1 MSFDGL
7 FTHAMV
13 HELNATLAGG
23 RIMKI
28 HQPYPNEIFLVIRA
42 NRQNYPV
49 LLSAHPSFARAQIS
63 RIKYSNPTTA
73 PNFAMMLRK
82 HLEGAQLLAVE
93 QIEND
98 RIIKFSTTGRNELG
112 DEEKTSLYLEM
123 MGRHSNLFLVDEA
136 SQKIVDLI
144 KHVPADQ
151 NRVRSLM
158 PGGQYI
164 MPPKQDVI
172 NPYQS
177 LNGLANLILD
187 YPEIPELAKQIQQH
201 FQGFAR
207 DSALELANVLYQDG
221 DSMQAAHAWFAHFDQ
236 PAPQLITTEKGL
248 NYAPFDWLTLP
259 GQRVAYSTL
268 SEMLDSYFEEKSE
281 RDRVQQQAS
290 IVIRA
295 VRNELKKNQTKIK
308 KFYQE
313 LAMADNADDFKVKG
327 ELLTTYMHMVERG
340 MTEIELPNYY
350 DDNKPL
356 KISLSNQIGPSQNAQ
371 KYFTRYNKL
380 KTSIKF
386 INEQMALAEKEVAY
400 FENLMAQI
408 EIASPKDIEEI
419 RQELIQEG
427 YMRVQTK
434 KKQKTQ
440 VSAPEKFYATD
451 GTLIEVGKN
460 NLQNERLS
468 MKTAAKS
475 DIWLHTKNMP
485 GSHVIIH
492 DSDPSEATLLEGAKL
507 AAYFSKGRDSAN
519 VPVDYLPVRRL
530 RKPNG
535 SKPGFVIFEG
545 QSTVAVTPDFSLVQQ
560 LRQNKPAPQSAAKE
574 L

>member
-13 HELNATLAGG
+13 RELNETLAGG

-28 HQPYPNEIFLVIRA
+28 HQPYPNEIFLVIRN
-42 NRQNYPV
+42 NRTNYPV

-63 RIKYSNPTTA
+63 RIKYANPQTA

-82 HLEGAQLLAVE
+82 HLEGAQLLRVE
-93 QIEND
+93 QVAND
-98 RIIKFSTTGRNELG
+98 RMIKFTTSGRNELG
-112 DEEKTSLYLEM
+112 DEEKTSLILEM
-123 MGRHSNLFLVDEA
+123 MGRHSNLFLIDEPT
-136 SQKIVDLI
+136 QRILDLI

-151 NRVRSLM
+151 NRVRTLM
-158 PGGQYI
+158 PGGTYV

-172 NPYQS
+172 NPYES
-177 LNGLANLILD
+177 LDGLANLILD
-187 YPEIPELAKQIQQH
+187 NPDVNDLAKGIQTT

-207 DSALELANVLYQDG
+207 DSAQELAAVLQQSGDAMKLAQD
-221 DSMQAAHAWFAHFDQ
+221 WFDRFDQ
-236 PAPQLITTEKGL
+236 PNPRLISTEKGV
-248 NYAPFDWLTLP
+248 NFTPFEWLTVQGNVLTYP
-259 GQRVAYSTL
+259 TL
-268 SEMLDSYFEEKSE
+268 SEMLDAYFAEKSE
-281 RDRVQQQAS
+281 RDRVQQQAA
-290 IVIRA
+290 IVLRV
-295 VRNELKKNQTKIK
+295 VRNELKKNKTKIK
-308 KFYQE
+308 KQQAE
-313 LAMADNADDFKVKG
+313 LDAADNADEFKVKG
-327 ELLTTYMHMVERG
+327 ELLTTYMHQVERG

-356 KISLSNQIGPSQNAQ
+356 KIALSNQIGPSQNAQ
-371 KYFTRYNKL
+371 KYFTKYNKL
-380 KTSIKF
+380 KTSVKYL
-386 INEQMALAEKEVAY
+386 NEQIAMAQEEVDY
-400 FENLMAQI
+400 FENLLAQI
-408 EIASPKDIEEI
+408 DIASPKDIEEI

-427 YMRVQTK
+427 YMRVQSK
-434 KKQKTQ
+434 KKQKPQ
-440 VSAPEKFYATD
+440 VSQPEKFYATD

-475 DIWLHTKNMP
+475 DIWLHTKDIP

-492 DSDPSEATLLEGAKL
+492 DANPSDDTLLEGAML
-507 AAYFSKGRDSAN
+507 AAYFSKARDSAN

-545 QSTVAVTPDFSLVQQ
+545 QTTMAVTPDFALVQR
-560 LRQNKPAPQSAAKE
+560 LRQNKPAQQ
-574 L
+574 

>member
-13 HELNATLAGG
+13 RELNETLAGG

-28 HQPYPNEIFLVIRA
+28 HQPYPNEIFLVIRN
-42 NRQNYPV
+42 NRTNYPV

-63 RIKYSNPTTA
+63 RIKYANPQTA

-82 HLEGAQLLAVE
+82 HLEGAQLLRVE
-93 QIEND
+93 QVAND
-98 RIIKFSTTGRNELG
+98 RMIKFTTSGRNELG
-112 DEEKTSLYLEM
+112 DEEKTSLILEM
-123 MGRHSNLFLVDEA
+123 MGRHSNLFLIDEPT
-136 SQKIVDLI
+136 QRILDLI

-151 NRVRSLM
+151 NRVRTLM
-158 PGGQYI
+158 PGGTYV

-172 NPYQS
+172 NPYES
-177 LNGLANLILD
+177 LDGLAHLILD
-187 YPEIPELAKQIQQH
+187 NPDVNDLAKGIQTT

-207 DSALELANVLYQDG
+207 DSAQELAAVLQQSGDAMKLAQD
-221 DSMQAAHAWFAHFDQ
+221 WFNRFDQ
-236 PAPQLITTEKGL
+236 PEPRLISTEKGV
-248 NYAPFDWLTLP
+248 NFTPFEWLTVQGNVLTYP
-259 GQRVAYSTL
+259 TL
-268 SEMLDSYFEEKSE
+268 SEMLDAYFAEKSE
-281 RDRVQQQAS
+281 RDRVQQQAA
-290 IVIRA
+290 IVLRV
-295 VRNELKKNQTKIK
+295 VRNELKKNKTKIK
-308 KFYQE
+308 KQQAE
-313 LAMADNADDFKVKG
+313 LDAADNADEFKVKG
-327 ELLTTYMHMVERG
+327 ELLTTYMHQVERG

-356 KISLSNQIGPSQNAQ
+356 KIALSNQIVPSQNAQ
-371 KYFTRYNKL
+371 KYFTKYNKL
-380 KTSIKF
+380 KTSVKYL
-386 INEQMALAEKEVAY
+386 NEQIAMAQEEVDY
-400 FENLMAQI
+400 FENLLAQI
-408 EIASPKDIEEI
+408 DIASPKDIEEI

-427 YMRVQTK
+427 YMRVQSK
-434 KKQKTQ
+434 KKQKPQ
-440 VSAPEKFYATD
+440 VSQPEKFYATD

-475 DIWLHTKNMP
+475 DIWLHTKDIP

-492 DSDPSEATLLEGAKL
+492 DANPSDDTLLEGAML
-507 AAYFSKGRDSAN
+507 AAYFSKARDSAN

-545 QSTVAVTPDFSLVQQ
+545 QTTMAVTPDFALVQR
-560 LRQNKPAPQSAAKE
+560 LRQNKPAQQ
-574 L
+574 

>member
-13 HELNATLAGG
+13 RELNETLAGG

-28 HQPYPNEIFLVIRA
+28 HQPYPNEIFLVIRN
-42 NRQNYPV
+42 NRTNYPV

-63 RIKYSNPTTA
+63 RIKYANPQTA

-82 HLEGAQLLAVE
+82 HLEGAQLLRVE
-93 QIEND
+93 QVAND
-98 RIIKFSTTGRNELG
+98 RMIKFTTSGRNELG
-112 DEEKTSLYLEM
+112 DEEKTSLILEM
-123 MGRHSNLFLVDEA
+123 MGRHSNLFLIDEPT
-136 SQKIVDLI
+136 QRILDLI

-151 NRVRSLM
+151 NRLRTLM
-158 PGGQYI
+158 PGGTYV

-172 NPYQS
+172 NPYES
-177 LNGLANLILD
+177 LDGLANLILD
-187 YPEIPELAKQIQQH
+187 NPDVNDLAKGIQTT

-207 DSALELANVLYQDG
+207 DSAQELAAVLQQSG
-221 DSMQAAHAWFAHFDQ
+221 DAMKLAQNWFDRFDQ
-236 PAPQLITTEKGL
+236 PEPRLISTEKGV
-248 NYAPFDWLTLP
+248 NFTPFEWLTVQGNVLTYP
-259 GQRVAYSTL
+259 TL
-268 SEMLDSYFEEKSE
+268 SEMLDAYFAEKSE
-281 RDRVQQQAS
+281 RDRVQQQAA
-290 IVIRA
+290 IVLRV
-295 VRNELKKNQTKIK
+295 VRNELKKNKTKIK
-308 KFYQE
+308 KQQAE
-313 LAMADNADDFKVKG
+313 LDAADNADEFKVKG
-327 ELLTTYMHMVERG
+327 ELLTTYMHQVERG

-356 KISLSNQIGPSQNAQ
+356 KIALSNQIGPSQNAQ
-371 KYFTRYNKL
+371 KYFTKYNKL
-380 KTSIKF
+380 KTSVKYL
-386 INEQMALAEKEVAY
+386 NEQIAMAQEEVDY
-400 FENLMAQI
+400 FENLLAQI
-408 EIASPKDIEEI
+408 DIASPKDIEEI

-427 YMRVQTK
+427 YMRVQSK
-434 KKQKTQ
+434 KKQKPQ
-440 VSAPEKFYATD
+440 VSQPEKFYATD

-475 DIWLHTKNMP
+475 DIWLHTKDIP

-492 DSDPSEATLLEGAKL
+492 DANPSDDTLLEGAML
-507 AAYFSKGRDSAN
+507 AAYFSKARDSAN

-545 QSTVAVTPDFSLVQQ
+545 QTTMAVTPDFALVQR
-560 LRQNKPAPQSAAKE
+560 LRQNKPAQQ
-574 L
+574 

>member
-13 HELNATLAGG
+13 RELNETLAGG

-28 HQPYPNEIFLVIRA
+28 HQPYPNEIFLVIRN
-42 NRQNYPV
+42 NRTNYPV

-63 RIKYSNPTTA
+63 RIKYANPQTA

-82 HLEGAQLLAVE
+82 HLEGAQLLRVE
-93 QIEND
+93 QVAND
-98 RIIKFSTTGRNELG
+98 RMIKFTTSGRNELG
-112 DEEKTSLYLEM
+112 DEEKTSLILEM
-123 MGRHSNLFLVDEA
+123 MGRHSNLFLIDEPT
-136 SQKIVDLI
+136 QRILDLI

-151 NRVRSLM
+151 NRVRTLM
-158 PGGQYI
+158 PGGTYV

-172 NPYQS
+172 NPYES
-177 LNGLANLILD
+177 LDGLAHLILD
-187 YPEIPELAKQIQQH
+187 NPDVNDLAKGIQTT

-207 DSALELANVLYQDG
+207 DSAQELAAVLQQSGDAMKLAQD
-221 DSMQAAHAWFAHFDQ
+221 WFNRFDQ
-236 PAPQLITTEKGL
+236 PEPRLISTEKGV
-248 NYAPFDWLTLP
+248 NFTPFEWLTVQGIVLTYP
-259 GQRVAYSTL
+259 TL
-268 SEMLDSYFEEKSE
+268 SEMLDAYFAEKSE
-281 RDRVQQQAS
+281 RDRVQQQAA
-290 IVIRA
+290 IVLRV
-295 VRNELKKNQTKIK
+295 VRNELKKNKTKIK
-308 KFYQE
+308 KQQAE
-313 LAMADNADDFKVKG
+313 LDAADNADEFKVKG
-327 ELLTTYMHMVERG
+327 ELLTTYMHQVERG

-356 KISLSNQIGPSQNAQ
+356 KIALSNQIGPSQNAQ
-371 KYFTRYNKL
+371 KYFTKYNKL
-380 KTSIKF
+380 KTSVKYL
-386 INEQMALAEKEVAY
+386 NEQIAMAQEEVDY
-400 FENLMAQI
+400 FENLLAQI
-408 EIASPKDIEEI
+408 DIASPKDIEEI

-427 YMRVQTK
+427 YMRVQSK
-434 KKQKTQ
+434 KKQKPQ
-440 VSAPEKFYATD
+440 VSQPEKFYATD

-475 DIWLHTKNMP
+475 DIWLHTKDIP

-492 DSDPSEATLLEGAKL
+492 DANPSDDTLLEGAML
-507 AAYFSKGRDSAN
+507 AAYFSKARDSAN

-545 QSTVAVTPDFSLVQQ
+545 QTTMAVTPDFALVQR
-560 LRQNKPAPQSAAKE
+560 LRQNKPAQQ
-574 L
+574 

>member
-13 HELNATLAGG
+13 RELNETLAGG

-28 HQPYPNEIFLVIRA
+28 HQPYPNEIFLVIRN
-42 NRQNYPV
+42 NRTNYPV

-63 RIKYSNPTTA
+63 RIKYANPQTA

-82 HLEGAQLLAVE
+82 HLEGAQLLRVE
-93 QIEND
+93 QVAND
-98 RIIKFSTTGRNELG
+98 RMIKFTTSGRNELG
-112 DEEKTSLYLEM
+112 DEEKTSLILEM
-123 MGRHSNLFLVDEA
+123 MGRHSNLFLIDEPT
-136 SQKIVDLI
+136 QRILDLI

-151 NRVRSLM
+151 NRVRTLM
-158 PGGQYI
+158 PGGTYV

-172 NPYQS
+172 NPYES
-177 LNGLANLILD
+177 LDGLANLILD
-187 YPEIPELAKQIQQH
+187 NPDVNDLAKGIQTT

-207 DSALELANVLYQDG
+207 DSAQELAAVLQQSG
-221 DSMQAAHAWFAHFDQ
+221 DAMKLAQNWFDRFDQ
-236 PAPQLITTEKGL
+236 PEPRLISTEKGV
-248 NYAPFDWLTLP
+248 NFTPFEWLTVQGNVLTYP
-259 GQRVAYSTL
+259 TL
-268 SEMLDSYFEEKSE
+268 SEMLDAYFAEKSE
-281 RDRVQQQAS
+281 RDRVQQQAA
-290 IVIRA
+290 IVLRV
-295 VRNELKKNQTKIK
+295 VRNELKKNKTKIK
-308 KFYQE
+308 KQQAE
-313 LAMADNADDFKVKG
+313 LDAADNADEFKVKG
-327 ELLTTYMHMVERG
+327 ELLTTYMHQVERG

-356 KISLSNQIGPSQNAQ
+356 KIALSNQIGPSQNAQ
-371 KYFTRYNKL
+371 KYFTKYNKL
-380 KTSIKF
+380 KTSVKYL
-386 INEQMALAEKEVAY
+386 NEQIAMAQEEVDY
-400 FENLMAQI
+400 FENLLAQI
-408 EIASPKDIEEI
+408 DIASPKDIEEI

-427 YMRVQTK
+427 YMRVQSK
-434 KKQKTQ
+434 KKQKPQ
-440 VSAPEKFYATD
+440 VSQPEKFYATD

-475 DIWLHTKNMP
+475 DIWLHTKDIP

-492 DSDPSEATLLEGAKL
+492 DANPSDDTLLEGAML
-507 AAYFSKGRDSAN
+507 AAYFSKARDSAN

-545 QSTVAVTPDFSLVQQ
+545 QTTMAVTPDFALVQR
-560 LRQNKPAPQSAAKE
+560 LRQNKPVQQ
-574 L
+574 

>member
-13 HELNATLAGG
+13 RELNETLAGG

-28 HQPYPNEIFLVIRA
+28 HQPYPNEIFLVIRN
-42 NRQNYPV
+42 NRTNYPV

-63 RIKYSNPTTA
+63 RIKYANPQTA

-82 HLEGAQLLAVE
+82 HLEGAQLLRVE
-93 QIEND
+93 QVAND
-98 RIIKFSTTGRNELG
+98 RMIKFTTSGRNELG
-112 DEEKTSLYLEM
+112 DEEKTSLILEM
-123 MGRHSNLFLVDEA
+123 MGRHSNLFLIDEPT
-136 SQKIVDLI
+136 QRILDLI

-151 NRVRSLM
+151 NRVRTLM
-158 PGGQYI
+158 PGGTYV

-172 NPYQS
+172 NPYES
-177 LNGLANLILD
+177 LDGLANLILD
-187 YPEIPELAKQIQQH
+187 NPDVNDLAKGIQTT

-207 DSALELANVLYQDG
+207 DSAQELAAVLQQSG
-221 DSMQAAHAWFAHFDQ
+221 DAMKLAQNWFDRFDQ
-236 PAPQLITTEKGL
+236 PEPRLISTEKGV
-248 NYAPFDWLTLP
+248 NFTPFEWLTVQGNVLTYP
-259 GQRVAYSTL
+259 TL
-268 SEMLDSYFEEKSE
+268 SEMLDAYFAEKSE
-281 RDRVQQQAS
+281 RDRVQQQAA
-290 IVIRA
+290 IVLRV
-295 VRNELKKNQTKIK
+295 VRNELKKNKTKIK
-308 KFYQE
+308 KQQAE
-313 LAMADNADDFKVKG
+313 LDAADNADEFKVKG
-327 ELLTTYMHMVERG
+327 ELLTTYMHQLERG

-356 KISLSNQIGPSQNAQ
+356 KITLSNQIGPSQNAQ
-371 KYFTRYNKL
+371 KYFTKYNKL
-380 KTSIKF
+380 KTSVKYL
-386 INEQMALAEKEVAY
+386 NEQIAMAQEEVDY
-400 FENLMAQI
+400 FENLLAQI
-408 EIASPKDIEEI
+408 DIASPKDIEEI

-427 YMRVQTK
+427 YMRVQSK
-434 KKQKTQ
+434 KKQKPQ
-440 VSAPEKFYATD
+440 VSQPEKFYATD

-475 DIWLHTKNMP
+475 DIWLHTKDIP

-492 DSDPSEATLLEGAKL
+492 DANPSDDTLLEGAML
-507 AAYFSKGRDSAN
+507 AAYFSKARDSAN

-545 QSTVAVTPDFSLVQQ
+545 QTTMAVTPDFALVQR
-560 LRQNKPAPQSAAKE
+560 LRQNKPAQQ
-574 L
+574 

>member
-13 HELNATLAGG
+13 RELNETLAGG

-28 HQPYPNEIFLVIRA
+28 HQPYPNEIFLVIRN
-42 NRQNYPV
+42 NRTNYPV

-63 RIKYSNPTTA
+63 RIKYANPQTA

-82 HLEGAQLLAVE
+82 HLEGAQLLRVE
-93 QIEND
+93 QVAND
-98 RIIKFSTTGRNELG
+98 RMIKFTTSGRNDLG
-112 DEEKTSLYLEM
+112 DEEKTSLILEM
-123 MGRHSNLFLVDEA
+123 MGRHSNLFLIDEPT
-136 SQKIVDLI
+136 QRILDLI

-151 NRVRSLM
+151 NRVRTLM
-158 PGGQYI
+158 PGGTYV

-172 NPYQS
+172 NPYES
-177 LNGLANLILD
+177 LDGLANLILD
-187 YPEIPELAKQIQQH
+187 NPDVDDLAKGIQTT

-207 DSALELANVLYQDG
+207 DSAQELAAVLQQSGDAMKLAQD
-221 DSMQAAHAWFAHFDQ
+221 WFDRFDQ
-236 PAPQLITTEKGL
+236 PEPRLISTEKGV
-248 NYAPFDWLTLP
+248 NFTPFEWLTVQGNVLTYP
-259 GQRVAYSTL
+259 TL
-268 SEMLDSYFEEKSE
+268 SEMLDAYFAEKSE
-281 RDRVQQQAS
+281 RDRVQQQAA
-290 IVIRA
+290 IVLRV
-295 VRNELKKNQTKIK
+295 VRNELKKNKTKIK
-308 KFYQE
+308 KQQAE
-313 LAMADNADDFKVKG
+313 LDAADNADEFKVKG
-327 ELLTTYMHMVERG
+327 ELLTTYMHQVERG

-356 KISLSNQIGPSQNAQ
+356 KIALSNQIGPSQNAQ
-371 KYFTRYNKL
+371 KYFTKYNKL
-380 KTSIKF
+380 KTSVKYL
-386 INEQMALAEKEVAY
+386 NEQIAMAQEEVDY
-400 FENLMAQI
+400 FENLLAQI
-408 EIASPKDIEEI
+408 DIASPKDIEEI

-427 YMRVQTK
+427 YMRVQSK
-434 KKQKTQ
+434 KKQKPQ
-440 VSAPEKFYATD
+440 VSQPEKFYATD

-475 DIWLHTKNMP
+475 DIWLHTKDIP

-492 DSDPSEATLLEGAKL
+492 DANPSDDTLLEGAML
-507 AAYFSKGRDSAN
+507 AAYFSKARDSAN

-545 QSTVAVTPDFSLVQQ
+545 QTTMAVTPDFALVQR
-560 LRQNKPAPQSAAKE
+560 LRQNKPAQQ
-574 L
+574 

>member
-13 HELNATLAGG
+13 RELNETLAGG

-28 HQPYPNEIFLVIRA
+28 HQPYPNEIFLVIRN
-42 NRQNYPV
+42 NRTNYPV

-63 RIKYSNPTTA
+63 RIKYANPQTA

-82 HLEGAQLLAVE
+82 HLEGAQLLRVE
-93 QIEND
+93 QVAND
-98 RIIKFSTTGRNELG
+98 RMIKFTTSGRNELG
-112 DEEKTSLYLEM
+112 DEEKTSLILEM
-123 MGRHSNLFLVDEA
+123 MGRHSNLFLIDEPT
-136 SQKIVDLI
+136 QRILDLI

-151 NRVRSLM
+151 NRVRTLM
-158 PGGQYI
+158 PGGTYV

-172 NPYQS
+172 NPYES
-177 LNGLANLILD
+177 LDGLANLILD
-187 YPEIPELAKQIQQH
+187 NPDVNDLAKGIQTT

-207 DSALELANVLYQDG
+207 DSAQELAAVLQQSGDAMKLAQD
-221 DSMQAAHAWFAHFDQ
+221 WFGHFDQ
-236 PAPQLITTEKGL
+236 PEPRLISTEKGV
-248 NYAPFDWLTLP
+248 NFTPFEWLTVQGNVLTYP
-259 GQRVAYSTL
+259 TL
-268 SEMLDSYFEEKSE
+268 SEMLDAYFAEKSE
-281 RDRVQQQAS
+281 RDRVQQQAA
-290 IVIRA
+290 IVLRV
-295 VRNELKKNQTKIK
+295 VRNELKKNKTKIK
-308 KFYQE
+308 KQQAE
-313 LAMADNADDFKVKG
+313 LDAADNADEFKVKG
-327 ELLTTYMHMVERG
+327 ELLTTYMHQLERG

-356 KISLSNQIGPSQNAQ
+356 KIALSNQIGPSQNAQ
-371 KYFTRYNKL
+371 KYFTKYNKL
-380 KTSIKF
+380 KTSVKYL
-386 INEQMALAEKEVAY
+386 NEQIAMAQEEVDY
-400 FENLMAQI
+400 FENLLAQI
-408 EIASPKDIEEI
+408 DIASPKDIEEI

-427 YMRVQTK
+427 YMRVQSK
-434 KKQKTQ
+434 KKQKPQ
-440 VSAPEKFYATD
+440 VSQPEKFYATD

-475 DIWLHTKNMP
+475 DIWLHTKDIP

-492 DSDPSEATLLEGAKL
+492 DANPSDDTLLEGAML
-507 AAYFSKGRDSAN
+507 AAYFSKARDSAN

-545 QSTVAVTPDFSLVQQ
+545 QTTMAVTPDFAMVQR
-560 LRQNKPAPQSAAKE
+560 LRQNKPAQQ
-574 L
+574 

>member
-13 HELNATLAGG
+13 RELNETLAGG

-28 HQPYPNEIFLVIRA
+28 HQPYPNEIFLVIRN
-42 NRQNYPV
+42 NRTNYPV

-63 RIKYSNPTTA
+63 RIKYANPQTA

-82 HLEGAQLLAVE
+82 HLEGAQLLRVE
-93 QIEND
+93 QVAND
-98 RIIKFSTTGRNELG
+98 RMIKFTTSGRNELG
-112 DEEKTSLYLEM
+112 DEEKTSLILEM
-123 MGRHSNLFLVDEA
+123 MGRHSNLFLIDEPT
-136 SQKIVDLI
+136 QRILDLI

-151 NRVRSLM
+151 NRVRTLM
-158 PGGQYI
+158 PGGTYV

-172 NPYQS
+172 NPYES
-177 LNGLANLILD
+177 LDGLANLILD
-187 YPEIPELAKQIQQH
+187 NPDVNDLAKGIQTT

-207 DSALELANVLYQDG
+207 DSAQELAAVLQQSG
-221 DSMQAAHAWFAHFDQ
+221 DAMKLAQNWFDRFDQ
-236 PAPQLITTEKGL
+236 PEPRLISTEKGV
-248 NYAPFDWLTLP
+248 NFTPFEWLTVQGNVLTYP
-259 GQRVAYSTL
+259 TL
-268 SEMLDSYFEEKSE
+268 SEMLDAYFAEKSE
-281 RDRVQQQAS
+281 RDRVQQQAA
-290 IVIRA
+290 IVLRV
-295 VRNELKKNQTKIK
+295 VRNELKKNKTKIK
-308 KFYQE
+308 KQQAE
-313 LAMADNADDFKVKG
+313 LDAADNADEFKVKG
-327 ELLTTYMHMVERG
+327 ELLTTYMHQVERG

-356 KISLSNQIGPSQNAQ
+356 KIALSNQIGPSQNAQ
-371 KYFTRYNKL
+371 KYFTKYNKL
-380 KTSIKF
+380 KTSVKYL
-386 INEQMALAEKEVAY
+386 NEQIAMAQEEVDY
-400 FENLMAQI
+400 FENLLAQI
-408 EIASPKDIEEI
+408 DIASPKDIEEI

-427 YMRVQTK
+427 YMRVQSK
-434 KKQKTQ
+434 KKQNPQ
-440 VSAPEKFYATD
+440 VSQPEKFYATD

-475 DIWLHTKNMP
+475 DIWLHTKDIP

-492 DSDPSEATLLEGAKL
+492 DANPSDDTLLEGAML
-507 AAYFSKGRDSAN
+507 AAYFSKARDSAN

-545 QSTVAVTPDFSLVQQ
+545 QTTMAVTPDFALVQR
-560 LRQNKPAPQSAAKE
+560 LRQNKPAQQ
-574 L
+574 

>member
-13 HELNATLAGG
+13 RELNETLAGG

-28 HQPYPNEIFLVIRA
+28 HQPYPNEIFLVIRN
-42 NRQNYPV
+42 NRTNYPV

-63 RIKYSNPTTA
+63 RIKYANPQTA

-82 HLEGAQLLAVE
+82 HLEGAQLLRVE
-93 QIEND
+93 QVAND
-98 RIIKFSTTGRNELG
+98 RMIKFTTSGRNELG
-112 DEEKTSLYLEM
+112 DEEKTSLILEM
-123 MGRHSNLFLVDEA
+123 MGRHSNLFLIDEPA
-136 SQKIVDLI
+136 QRILDLI

-151 NRVRSLM
+151 NRVRTLM
-158 PGGQYI
+158 PGGTYV

-172 NPYQS
+172 NPYES
-177 LNGLANLILD
+177 LDGLANLILD
-187 YPEIPELAKQIQQH
+187 NPDVNDLAKGIQTT

-207 DSALELANVLYQDG
+207 DSAQELAAVLQQSG
-221 DSMQAAHAWFAHFDQ
+221 DAMKLAQNWFDRFDQ
-236 PAPQLITTEKGL
+236 PEPRLISTEKGV
-248 NYAPFDWLTLP
+248 NFTPFEWLTVQGNVLP
-259 GQRVAYSTL
+259 YPTL
-268 SEMLDSYFEEKSE
+268 SEMLDAYFAEKSE
-281 RDRVQQQAS
+281 RDRVQQQAA
-290 IVIRA
+290 IVLRV
-295 VRNELKKNQTKIK
+295 VRNELKKNKTKIK
-308 KFYQE
+308 KQQAE
-313 LAMADNADDFKVKG
+313 LDAADNADEFKVKG
-327 ELLTTYMHMVERG
+327 ELLTTYMHQVERG

-356 KISLSNQIGPSQNAQ
+356 KIALSNQIGPSQNAQ
-371 KYFTRYNKL
+371 KYFTKYNKL
-380 KTSIKF
+380 KTSVKYL
-386 INEQMALAEKEVAY
+386 NEQIAMAQEEVDY
-400 FENLMAQI
+400 FENLLAQI
-408 EIASPKDIEEI
+408 DIASPKDIEEI

-427 YMRVQTK
+427 YMRVQSK
-434 KKQKTQ
+434 KRQKPQ
-440 VSAPEKFYATD
+440 VSQPEKFYATD

-475 DIWLHTKNMP
+475 DIWLHTKDIP

-492 DSDPSEATLLEGAKL
+492 DANPSDDTLLEGAML
-507 AAYFSKGRDSAN
+507 AAYFSKARDSAN

-545 QSTVAVTPDFSLVQQ
+545 QTTMAVTPDFALVQR
-560 LRQNKPAPQSAAKE
+560 LRQNKPAQQ
-574 L
+574 

>member
-13 HELNATLAGG
+13 RELNETLAGG

-28 HQPYPNEIFLVIRA
+28 HQPYPNEIFLVIRN
-42 NRQNYPV
+42 NRTNYPV

-63 RIKYSNPTTA
+63 RIKYANPQTA

-82 HLEGAQLLAVE
+82 HLEGAQLLRVE
-93 QIEND
+93 QVAND
-98 RIIKFSTTGRNELG
+98 RMIKFTTSGRNELG
-112 DEEKTSLYLEM
+112 DEEKTSLILEM
-123 MGRHSNLFLVDEA
+123 MGRHSNLFLIDEPT
-136 SQKIVDLI
+136 QRILDLI

-151 NRVRSLM
+151 NRVRTLM
-158 PGGQYI
+158 PGGTYV

-172 NPYQS
+172 NPYES
-177 LNGLANLILD
+177 LDGLAHLILD
-187 YPEIPELAKQIQQH
+187 NPDVNDLAKGIQTT

-207 DSALELANVLYQDG
+207 DSAQELAAVLQQSGDAMKLAQD
-221 DSMQAAHAWFAHFDQ
+221 WFNRFDQ
-236 PAPQLITTEKGL
+236 PEPRLISTEKGV
-248 NYAPFDWLTLP
+248 NFTPFEWLTVQGNVLTYP
-259 GQRVAYSTL
+259 TL
-268 SEMLDSYFEEKSE
+268 SEMLDAYFAEKSE
-281 RDRVQQQAS
+281 RDRVQQQAA
-290 IVIRA
+290 IVLRV
-295 VRNELKKNQTKIK
+295 VRNELKKNKTKIK
-308 KFYQE
+308 KQQAE
-313 LAMADNADDFKVKG
+313 LDAADNADEFKVKG
-327 ELLTTYMHMVERG
+327 ELLTTYMHQVERG

-356 KISLSNQIGPSQNAQ
+356 KIALSNQIGPSQNAQ
-371 KYFTRYNKL
+371 KYFTKYNKL
-380 KTSIKF
+380 KTSVKYL
-386 INEQMALAEKEVAY
+386 NEQIAMAQEEVDY
-400 FENLMAQI
+400 FENLLAQI
-408 EIASPKDIEEI
+408 DIASPKDIEEI

-427 YMRVQTK
+427 YMRVQSK
-434 KKQKTQ
+434 KKQKPQ
-440 VSAPEKFYATD
+440 VSQPEKFYATD

-475 DIWLHTKNMP
+475 DIWLHTKYIP

-492 DSDPSEATLLEGAKL
+492 DANPSDDTLLEGAML
-507 AAYFSKGRDSAN
+507 AAYFSKARDSAN

-545 QSTVAVTPDFSLVQQ
+545 QTTMAVTPDFALVQR
-560 LRQNKPAPQSAAKE
+560 LRQNKPAQQ
-574 L
+574 

>member
-13 HELNATLAGG
+13 RELNETLAGG

-28 HQPYPNEIFLVIRA
+28 HQPYPNEIFLVIRN
-42 NRQNYPV
+42 NRTNYPV

-63 RIKYSNPTTA
+63 RIKYANPQTA

-82 HLEGAQLLAVE
+82 HLEGAQLLRVE
-93 QIEND
+93 QVAND
-98 RIIKFSTTGRNELG
+98 RMIKFTTSGRNELG
-112 DEEKTSLYLEM
+112 DEEKTSLILEM
-123 MGRHSNLFLVDEA
+123 MGRHSNLFLIDEPT
-136 SQKIVDLI
+136 QRILDLI

-151 NRVRSLM
+151 NRVRTLM
-158 PGGQYI
+158 PGGTYV

-172 NPYQS
+172 NPYES
-177 LNGLANLILD
+177 LDGLANLILD
-187 YPEIPELAKQIQQH
+187 NPDVNDLAKGIQTM

-207 DSALELANVLYQDG
+207 DSAQELAAVLQQSG
-221 DSMQAAHAWFAHFDQ
+221 DAMKLAQNWFDRFDQ
-236 PAPQLITTEKGL
+236 PEPRLISTEKGV
-248 NYAPFDWLTLP
+248 NFTPFEWLTVQGNVLP
-259 GQRVAYSTL
+259 YPTL
-268 SEMLDSYFEEKSE
+268 SEMLDAYFAEKSE
-281 RDRVQQQAS
+281 RDRVQQQAA
-290 IVIRA
+290 IVLRV
-295 VRNELKKNQTKIK
+295 VRNELKKNKTKIK
-308 KFYQE
+308 KQQAE
-313 LAMADNADDFKVKG
+313 LDAADNADEFKVKG
-327 ELLTTYMHMVERG
+327 ELLTTYMHQVERG

-356 KISLSNQIGPSQNAQ
+356 KIALSNQIGPSQNAQ
-371 KYFTRYNKL
+371 KYFTKYNKL
-380 KTSIKF
+380 KTSVKYL
-386 INEQMALAEKEVAY
+386 NEQIAMAQEEVDY
-400 FENLMAQI
+400 FENLLAQI
-408 EIASPKDIEEI
+408 DIASPKDIEEI

-427 YMRVQTK
+427 YMRVQSK
-434 KKQKTQ
+434 KKQKPQ
-440 VSAPEKFYATD
+440 VSQPEKFYATD

-475 DIWLHTKNMP
+475 DIWLHTKDIP

-492 DSDPSEATLLEGAKL
+492 DANPSDDTLLEGAML
-507 AAYFSKGRDSAN
+507 AAYFSKARDSAN

-545 QSTVAVTPDFSLVQQ
+545 QTTMAVTPDFALVQR
-560 LRQNKPAPQSAAKE
+560 LRQNKPAQQ
-574 L
+574 

>member
-13 HELNATLAGG
+13 RELNETLAGG

-28 HQPYPNEIFLVIRA
+28 HQPYPNEIFLVIRN
-42 NRQNYPV
+42 NRTNYPV

-63 RIKYSNPTTA
+63 RIKYANPQTA

-82 HLEGAQLLAVE
+82 HLEGAQLLRVE
-93 QIEND
+93 QVAND
-98 RIIKFSTTGRNELG
+98 RMIKFTTSGRNELG
-112 DEEKTSLYLEM
+112 DEEKTSLILEM
-123 MGRHSNLFLVDEA
+123 MGRHSNLFLIDEPT
-136 SQKIVDLI
+136 QRILDLI

-151 NRVRSLM
+151 NRVRTLM
-158 PGGQYI
+158 PGGTYV

-172 NPYQS
+172 NPYES
-177 LNGLANLILD
+177 LDGLASLILD
-187 YPEIPELAKQIQQH
+187 NPDVNDLAKGIQTT

-207 DSALELANVLYQDG
+207 DSAQELAAVLQQSGDAMKLAQD
-221 DSMQAAHAWFAHFDQ
+221 WFDRFDQ
-236 PAPQLITTEKGL
+236 PEPRLISTEKGV
-248 NYAPFDWLTLP
+248 NFTPFEWLTVQGNVLTYP
-259 GQRVAYSTL
+259 TL
-268 SEMLDSYFEEKSE
+268 SEMLDAYFAEKSE
-281 RDRVQQQAS
+281 RDRVQQQAA
-290 IVIRA
+290 IVLRV
-295 VRNELKKNQTKIK
+295 VRNELKKNKTKIK
-308 KFYQE
+308 KQQAE
-313 LAMADNADDFKVKG
+313 LDAADNADEFKVKG
-327 ELLTTYMHMVERG
+327 ELLTTYMHQVERG

-356 KISLSNQIGPSQNAQ
+356 KIALSNQIGPSQNAQ
-371 KYFTRYNKL
+371 KYFTKYNKL
-380 KTSIKF
+380 KTSVKYL
-386 INEQMALAEKEVAY
+386 NEQIAMAQEEVDY
-400 FENLMAQI
+400 FENLLAQI
-408 EIASPKDIEEI
+408 DIASPKDIEEI

-427 YMRVQTK
+427 YMRVQNK
-434 KKQKTQ
+434 KKQKPQ
-440 VSAPEKFYATD
+440 VSQPEKFYATD

-475 DIWLHTKNMP
+475 DIWLHTKDIP

-492 DSDPSEATLLEGAKL
+492 DANPSDDTLLEGAML
-507 AAYFSKGRDSAN
+507 AAYFSKARDSAN

-545 QSTVAVTPDFSLVQQ
+545 QTTMAVTPDFALVQR
-560 LRQNKPAPQSAAKE
+560 LRQDKPAQQ
-574 L
+574 